1 MYTIYRKRRENLKNY
16 NLQKKKRKFKELQ
29 FLQAWQGFYARQEV
43 LKISEHLVSQTNSAK
58 RPLTILQKSTKKK
71 VTVRLKNEVE
81 YKGKMDNVDS
91 YMNLIM
97 TDAEE
102 LHDGKTIANY
112 GRVIVRGNNVLFIK
126 LENEL

>member
-1 MYTIYRKRRENLKNY
+1 ML
-16 NLQKKKRKFKELQ
+16 
-29 FLQAWQGFYARQEV
+29 
-43 LKISEHLVSQTNSAK
+43 SEQNSK
-58 RPLTILQKSTKKK
+58 RPLIALQKNTKKR

-81 YKGKMDNVDS
+81 YKGKMSNVDS

-97 TDAEE
+97 MDAEE
-102 LHDGKTIANY
+102 LHEGKTIANY

>member
-1 MYTIYRKRRENLKNY
+1 M
-16 NLQKKKRKFKELQ
+16 
-29 FLQAWQGFYARQEV
+29 
-43 LKISEHLVSQTNSAK
+43 
-58 RPLTILQKSTKKK
+58 LQKSTKKS
-71 VTVRLKNEVE
+71 VIVRLKNEVE

-102 LHDGKTIANY
+102 LHDSKVIANY

-126 LENEL
+126 IENEL

>member
-1 MYTIYRKRRENLKNY
+1 
-16 NLQKKKRKFKELQ
+16 
-29 FLQAWQGFYARQEV
+29 
-43 LKISEHLVSQTNSAK
+43 
-58 RPLTILQKSTKKK
+58 
-71 VTVRLKNEVE
+71 
-81 YKGKMDNVDS
+81 MDNVDS

-102 LHDGKTIANY
+102 FQDSKVIANY

>member
-1 MYTIYRKRRENLKNY
+1 ME
-16 NLQKKKRKFKELQ
+16 
-29 FLQAWQGFYARQEV
+29 
-43 LKISEHLVSQTNSAK
+43 
-58 RPLTILQKSTKKK
+58 
-71 VTVRLKNEVE
+71 
-81 YKGKMDNVDS
+81 NVDS

-102 LHDGKTIANY
+102 IHDNKVIANY

>member
-1 MYTIYRKRRENLKNY
+1 M
-16 NLQKKKRKFKELQ
+16 
-29 FLQAWQGFYARQEV
+29 
-43 LKISEHLVSQTNSAK
+43 
-58 RPLTILQKSTKKK
+58 LQKSTKKK
-71 VTVRLKNEVE
+71 VIVRLKNEVE

-102 LHDGKTIANY
+102 IHDNKVIANY

-126 LENEL
+126 IENEL

>member
-1 MYTIYRKRRENLKNY
+1 MQRGKAFIQDNNDAKL
-16 NLQKKKRKFKELQ
+16 
-29 FLQAWQGFYARQEV
+29 
-43 LKISEHLVSQTNSAK
+43 SEWLLSQSSAK
-58 RPLTILQKSTKKK
+58 RPLTMLQKSTKKK

-102 LHDGKTIANY
+102 IKGDKVIANY

-126 LENEL
+126 IENEL

>member
-1 MYTIYRKRRENLKNY
+1 
-16 NLQKKKRKFKELQ
+16 
-29 FLQAWQGFYARQEV
+29 
-43 LKISEHLVSQTNSAK
+43 VSQSSAK
-58 RPLTILQKSTKKK
+58 RPLTMLQKSTKKS
-71 VTVRLKNEVE
+71 VIVRLKNEVE

-102 LHDGKTIANY
+102 LHDSKVIANY

-126 LENEL
+126 IENEL

>member
-1 MYTIYRKRRENLKNY
+1 M
-16 NLQKKKRKFKELQ
+16 LQKNTRKL
-29 FLQAWQGFYARQEV
+29 
-43 LKISEHLVSQTNSAK
+43 
-58 RPLTILQKSTKKK
+58 

-102 LHDGKTIANY
+102 MQEDRVVANY

>member
-1 MYTIYRKRRENLKNY
+1 M
-16 NLQKKKRKFKELQ
+16 
-29 FLQAWQGFYARQEV
+29 
-43 LKISEHLVSQTNSAK
+43 
-58 RPLTILQKSTKKK
+58 LQKSTKKS
-71 VTVRLKNEVE
+71 VIVRLKNDVE

-102 LHDGKTIANY
+102 IKGDKVIANY

-126 LENEL
+126 IESDL

>member
-1 MYTIYRKRRENLKNY
+1 
-16 NLQKKKRKFKELQ
+16 
-29 FLQAWQGFYARQEV
+29 
-43 LKISEHLVSQTNSAK
+43 VSQTSAK
-58 RPLTILQKSTKKK
+58 RPLTILQKSTKKH
-71 VTVRLKNEVE
+71 VIVRLKSEIE
-81 YKGKMDNVDS
+81 YKGKMENVDS

-102 LHDGKTIANY
+102 IHDNKVIANY

>member
-1 MYTIYRKRRENLKNY
+1 L
-16 NLQKKKRKFKELQ
+16 
-29 FLQAWQGFYARQEV
+29 
-43 LKISEHLVSQTNSAK
+43 SQSTAK
-58 RPLTILQKSTKKK
+58 RPLTILQKSTKKN
-71 VTVRLKNEVE
+71 VIVRLKNEVE

-102 LHDGKTIANY
+102 IKDDKVIANY

>member
-1 MYTIYRKRRENLKNY
+1 MKYSEDEYP
-16 NLQKKKRKFKELQ
+16 LQKETYKIIGICMEVHLILGKGLLEIVYKDAIEYEFKKNE
-29 FLQAWQGFYARQEV
+29 
-43 LKISEHLVSQTNSAK
+43 
-58 RPLTILQKSTKKK
+58 ILYEGEEKY
-71 VTVRLKNEVE
+71 EVE

-102 LHDGKTIANY
+102 LHDGKVIANY

>member
-1 MYTIYRKRRENLKNY
+1 LS
-16 NLQKKKRKFKELQ
+16 Q
-29 FLQAWQGFYARQEV
+29 QAG
-43 LKISEHLVSQTNSAK
+43 K
-58 RPLTILQKSTKKK
+58 RPLTTHQKGVNKK
-71 VTVRLKNEVE
+71 VTVRLKSDIE
-81 YKGKMDNVDS
+81 YKGKMNNVDS

-102 LHDGKTIANY
+102 ISNGKIVANY